1 MTRLEFIKKIE
12 TRRKELKI
20 TIENLAKL
28 SNLGVRTINRLLAG
42 DDVQLST
49 IEKVTNTLG
58 LDFAGNEII
67 PLKELEKQRA
77 KQKAIFLASL
87 VQNTSTLENQG
98 LDAIIS
104 NFEQELLNG
113 KYKNKLWV
121 VYKLCQN

>member
-12 TRRKELKI
+12 ARRKELKI

-49 IEKVTNTLG
+49 IEKITNILG
-58 LDFAGNEII
+58 LDFAGNEIV

-77 KQKAIFLASL
+77 KEKALFLASL
-87 VQNTSTLENQG
+87 VQSNCTLELQG
-98 LDAIIS
+98 LDKNSLNIIIS
-104 NFEQELLNG
+104 NFEKELLNG
-113 KYKNKLWV
+113 KYKNRLWV
-121 VYKLCQN
+121 A